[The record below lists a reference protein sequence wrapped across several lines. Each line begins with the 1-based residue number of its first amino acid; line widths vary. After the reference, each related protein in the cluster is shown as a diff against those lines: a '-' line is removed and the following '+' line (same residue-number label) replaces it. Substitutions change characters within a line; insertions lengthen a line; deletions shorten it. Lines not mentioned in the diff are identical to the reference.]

1 MGKLVTVTAKIPEE
15 LKEKLEALGINV
27 SGLIRETLEREIERL
42 EMEHLRELAGKASKL
57 LREVPAEELVKTIR
71 ESRAEQ

>member
-71 ESRAEQ
+71 ESRDEQ